1 MRLKIPIKEIPQRLG
16 RIYIFQVV
24 LIFHHQNFDFPPS
37 VPAEKRSQIK
47 SAEGENREQKYVC
60 FLVIVEVRV
69 SHLSYA
75 FFSNWYVCTY
85 SIMFSKNLYLE
96 RTRRFFWK
104 KNNTKRSPSNP
115 HQKWK
120 LFSFEI
126 VLRGRM
132 VLCKIHAAIYTI
144 AAAASAPQ
152 PLFWKMQ

>member
-47 SAEGENREQKYVC
+47 SAEGEKRKKKYVC

-75 FFSNWYVCTY
+75 FFSNCYVCTY
-85 SIMFSKNLYLE
+85 STMFSKNLYLE
-96 RTRRFFWK
+96 RTRRFF
-104 KNNTKRSPSNP
+104 
-115 HQKWK
+115 
-120 LFSFEI
+120 
-126 VLRGRM
+126 
-132 VLCKIHAAIYTI
+132 
-144 AAAASAPQ
+144 
-152 PLFWKMQ
+152 

>member
-47 SAEGENREQKYVC
+47 SAEGEKRKKKYVC

-75 FFSNWYVCTY
+75 FLVIVMYAPTLLCFRKIFTWRGQGDFFERKIIPKEVHLTHTRNGNFSAL
-85 SIMFSKNLYLE
+85 KLY
-96 RTRRFFWK
+96 
-104 KNNTKRSPSNP
+104 
-115 HQKWK
+115 
-120 LFSFEI
+120 
-126 VLRGRM
+126 
-132 VLCKIHAAIYTI
+132 
-144 AAAASAPQ
+144 
-152 PLFWKMQ
+152 

>member
-1 MRLKIPIKEIPQRLG
+1 ML
-16 RIYIFQVV
+16 V
-24 LIFHHQNFDFPPS
+24 QNSNKGNSATPRTNLYLSGCTYFSPPKLWLS
-37 VPAEKRSQIK
+37 PFCSCRKKKPNKKCRRGK
-47 SAEGENREQKYVC
+47 KKKKYVC

-144 AAAASAPQ
+144 AAAASAASAS
-152 PLFWKMQ
+152 FWKMQ

>member
-47 SAEGENREQKYVC
+47 SAEGEKRKKKYVC